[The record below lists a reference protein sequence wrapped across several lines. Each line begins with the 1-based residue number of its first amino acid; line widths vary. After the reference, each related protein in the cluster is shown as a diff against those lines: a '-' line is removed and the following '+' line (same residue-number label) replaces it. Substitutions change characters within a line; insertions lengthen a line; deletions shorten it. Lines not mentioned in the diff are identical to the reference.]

1 MRVDV
6 AADAVVDVAVDAVLD
21 VAGDAVVDEAIVVVA
36 TDTQPRLME

>member
-6 AADAVVDVAVDAVLD
+6 AVDAVVDVAVDAVLD